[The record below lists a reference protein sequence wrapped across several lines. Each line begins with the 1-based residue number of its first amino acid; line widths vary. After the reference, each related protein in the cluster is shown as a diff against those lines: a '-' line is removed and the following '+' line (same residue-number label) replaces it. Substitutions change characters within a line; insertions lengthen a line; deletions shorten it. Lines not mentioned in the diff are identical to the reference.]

1 MPETKPFVEEGD
13 LERKVE
19 EKTAELR
26 RLNEELRAE
35 LSARERTEEA
45 LRLQLTYLSEAQRL
59 SQTGSWVFDTA
70 RQVSTYWSAE
80 QYRICGFAPE
90 QGPPTAEMDRA
101 HHRPEEWSRLM
112 ETVGK
117 AVREK
122 AEFDTDSWLEFPDGT
137 TKYLRIIGYPV
148 ADASGDVVELV
159 GITIDVT
166 EHKLAEDMN
175 RRLAWIVESANDA
188 VLSRTLEGIITSWN
202 KGAEQIFGFR
212 AEEMIGRHIS
222 TIIPDD
228 RTDEVRDI
236 IDSAR
241 RGEARRLETVR
252 LRKDGRRVDVAL
264 TISAIRDNQDRLIG
278 ASVIARDIT
287 EKKSI
292 EEQQSRVARHAILRA
307 EVSAAFNESESPLD
321 AVLQICAEAE
331 VRHLDVASARIWT
344 LDADNNILELQASA
358 GDYKHVEGEP
368 PNFPVGQNRI
378 GEIAAQRKLI
388 SINSLPEFGRSDTG
402 KGERVGLISFAGLPL
417 IINDK
422 VVGVAGI
429 YSLQTLPKD
438 VLEAFESISAVIAQG
453 IVRKRAED
461 SLRDKQQLLQA
472 IVDNSPALIHVQD
485 MNHRALV
492 ANRSFADL
500 LHLPPD
506 QMLGKTEYELWHLSP
521 VTDGAPEIEI
531 NTYRAFDAETL
542 EVGEAMQ
549 KELSIPLVGGRRY
562 FLTTKSVLRDAHG
575 NPHSICTIA
584 TEITGIKQAAE
595 ELRRLQTELAHASRV
610 LTMAALTSSIAHE
623 VNQPL
628 AGVITNGNA
637 CLRWLAA
644 EPPDL
649 EEARD
654 ALNRIIRDGNRAG
667 DVIKRTRTFLKKTPP
682 RKTPLDI
689 NEVVRETIALAQH
702 ELQKNQILLRTTF
715 SPDLPRVTGDKIQLQ
730 QVLLNLLM
738 NGIDAIKGA
747 PHREAQLSVETR
759 RQEADNI
766 CIAVKDSGVG
776 LHPDDLDKIF
786 DAFHT
791 TKKEGMGMGLSVSR
805 SIIEAHRGRLW
816 ATTDDTE
823 GATFQFTLPIGDE
836 E

>member
-1 MPETKPFVEEGD
+1 MSESLPFIEGDD

-19 EKTAELR
+19 ERTAELR
-26 RLNEELRAE
+26 RLNQELRAE
-35 LSARERTEEA
+35 LAERARTEEA
-45 LRLQLTYLSEAQRL
+45 LRLKLAYFSEAQRL
-59 SQTGSWVFDTA
+59 SQTGSWVFDTI
-70 RQVSTYWSAE
+70 RGVSTYWSAE
-80 QYRICGFAPE
+80 QYRIYGFTPE
-90 QGPPTAEMDRA
+90 EGPPSAEMDRA
-101 HHRPEEWSRLM
+101 HRPPEEWARLM

-117 AVREK
+117 AVRDK
-122 AEFDTDSWLEFPDGT
+122 ADFDTDSWLEFPDGS

-148 ADASGDVVELV
+148 VDASGDVVELV

-166 EHKLAEDMN
+166 KHKLAEDMN

-188 VLSRTLEGIITSWN
+188 VFSRTLEGIITSWN

-252 LRKDGRRVDVAL
+252 LRKDGRRIDVAL
-264 TISAIRDNQDRLIG
+264 TISAIKDTQDRLIG
-278 ASVIARDIT
+278 ASVIARDMT
-287 EKKSI
+287 ERKSI
-292 EEQQSRVARHAILRA
+292 EEQQLRVTRHAILRA
-307 EVSAAFNESESPLD
+307 EVSAAFNESESSLS
-321 AVLQICAEAE
+321 AVLQICAESE

-344 LDADNNILELQASA
+344 LDVDNNILELQASA
-358 GDYKHVEGEP
+358 GHYQHIECEP
-368 PNFPVGQNRI
+368 PAFPIGQNRI
-378 GEIAAQRKLI
+378 GQIAAQRKLI
-388 SINSLPEFGRSDTG
+388 SINSLPECEPFDTG
-402 KGERVGLISFAGLPL
+402 KAEGEGLISFAGFPL

-429 YSLQTLPKD
+429 YSLHTLPKD

-453 IVRKRAED
+453 IVRKRAEN
-461 SLRDKQQLLQA
+461 SLREKQQLLHA

-492 ANRSFADL
+492 ANRSFAEL

-506 QMLGKTEYELWHLSP
+506 QMLGKTEYELWQLSP
-521 VTDGAPEIEI
+521 VTDGEPELEI
-531 NTYRAFDAETL
+531 DTYRAFDDETL
-542 EVGEAMQ
+542 EAGEAMQ

-562 FLTTKSVLRDAHG
+562 FLTTKSVLHDAHG

-584 TEITGIKQAAE
+584 TEITGIKRAAE
-595 ELRRLQTELAHASRV
+595 ELRRLQTELAHVSRV
-610 LTMAALTSSIAHE
+610 LTMGALTSSIAHE

-637 CLRWLAA
+637 CLRWLAV
-644 EPPDL
+644 EPPNLD
-649 EEARD
+649 EARD

-667 DVIKRTRTFLKKTPP
+667 DVIKRTRALLKKRPP

-689 NEVVRETIALAQH
+689 NEVVRETIALAHH
-702 ELQKNQILLRTTF
+702 EIQKSQILLRTTF
-715 SPDLPRVTGDKIQLQ
+715 SPDLPRVSGDKIQLQ

-738 NGIDAIKGA
+738 NGIDAIKA
-747 PHREAQLSVETR
+747 SAHADAQLSVQTR
-759 RQEADNI
+759 RQEADKI
-766 CIAVKDSGVG
+766 YIAVKDSGIG
-776 LHPDDLDKIF
+776 LGQGELDKIF

-805 SIIEAHRGRLW
+805 SIIEAHGGRLW
-816 ATTDDTE
+816 ATPDDIR
-823 GATFQFTLPIGDE
+823 GATFHFTLPIGDE